1 MINDGIN
8 DVPEKTIAIFISP
21 ETQDDDLTKERVL
34 SMISPSEKKR
44 DWFNPHFYRCLPLAI
59 GNQYGFT
66 IASEFGFSFYWNG
79 GDKKEDL
86 ILEYEDKE
94 GRFSPSISSHFG
106 SGIITIN
113 TPFFIRTPP
122 GVNIMTINPPNHV
135 IPNITPMTGVVET
148 DNLRRNFTFNLKV
161 QIPDIKVYV
170 PPMTPIA
177 GFIPIPRYYSDQF
190 ELKFADELFD
200 QSIIDEEIN
209 ADKAASEYRKNIEPT
224 LKSGVSK
231 HYLMGQDVFGNK
243 FEDHQK
249 S

>member
-8 DVPEKTIAIFISP
+8 NVPEKTIAIFISP

-34 SMISPSEKKR
+34 GMMAPSEKKR
-44 DWFNPHFYRCLPLAI
+44 DWFTPHFYRCLPLSI

-66 IASEFGFSFYWNG
+66 ISSEFDFCFEWNG
-79 GDKKEDL
+79 GDQKED
-86 ILEYEDKE
+86 ITLEYEDKP
-94 GRFSPSISSHFG
+94 GIYSPSIASHFG

-122 GVNIMTINPPNHV
+122 GVNIMTINPPNHI
-135 IPNITPMTGVVET
+135 IPNVTPMTGVVET
-148 DNLRRNFTFNLKV
+148 DNLRRNFTFNLKI
-161 QIPDIKVYV
+161 QIPGIKVCV
-170 PPMTPIA
+170 PAGTPIA

-200 QSIIDEEIN
+200 QDIVDEEIN
-209 ADKAASEYRKNIEPT
+209 ADKTASEYRKTIEPT
-224 LKSGVSK
+224 LKGGVSR
-231 HYLMGQDVFGNK
+231 HYMTGQDVYGNK